1 MEVVLLVLDRHLV
14 WRVEVGWR
22 VASEQDVLFT
32 REASRVARTLHRVRD
47 YGHSLHLNLQQFQS
61 VFSSTFTVKELS
73 DTDLELLS
81 ESQVPVLILGV
92 QRERGGP
99 VARQLLR
106 VEQQLAPIV
115 VDVRLRLQPP
125 ASTMDV

>member
-22 VASEQDVLFT
+22 VASEQDVLFA
-32 REASRVARTLHRVRD
+32 REASRVARTFHRVCD
-47 YGHSLHLNLQQFQS
+47 YGHRLHLNLQQFRA
-61 VFSSTFTVKELS
+61 FSSAHLKELS

-81 ESQVPVLILGV
+81 ESQVPVLVLGV
-92 QRERGGP
+92 QRERSGP
-99 VARQLLR
+99 VARQLLG

-125 ASTMDV
+125 ASTMTL